1 MSVTDL
7 AKSNVT
13 AVNTLGTTPIPV
25 IGRNST
31 RTGITFHNPG
41 QNTVV
46 VFPEHVLGRAFING
60 HWQGANIK
68 LVPSLNALGG
78 GFVLAFGSTLFIGEP
93 TAQQAWQALALAGAN
108 NPLTIQE
115 QG

>member
-1 MSVTDL
+1 MSVTSL

-13 AVNTLGTTPIPV
+13 AVNTLGPVPMRV

-41 QNTVV
+41 QGTVV
-46 VFPEHVLGRAFING
+46 VFPEHVLVNG
-60 HWQGANIK
+60 QNVA
-68 LVPSLNALGG
+68 LQPSLTSLGG
-78 GFVLAFGSTLFIGEP
+78 GFVLAYGANLFIGEP
-93 TAQQAWQALALAGAN
+93 TAQQAWQALALAGVA

-115 QG
+115 QT